1 MDLVKSPWLAVS
13 VAGHQSTMSVEEVL
27 LRAHEID
34 GLADPVITVRV
45 AELRQVLLPIV
56 LDALGVP
63 TSVEDWAEWWRAG
76 RFESAPIKGYL
87 DRHRHRFQLFD
98 GEAPFAQVA
107 GLASPN
113 GDVKSSSLLVPSLA
127 AGNSVP
133 LFSTRTEAE
142 PPDLS
147 PTDALRWLL
156 HTQCWD
162 TAGIKTGAVGDDRLL
177 GGKVYGNPTG
187 PLGSLGVVVPTGR
200 NLFETLLLNI
210 KVIPDGLDPDDA
222 PQWRRAP
229 AGPAWFERSPAGVLD
244 LMTWQARRIRLIPT
258 ESGSG
263 VVVRSVVITA
273 GDRLLGSLQPDL
285 EWHTLWRYTKAKKGQ
300 PRELHPRRHR
310 PGRAAWQG
318 LDALRA
324 LDVDTGDGETSAL
337 LRQVGELEGQGVLD
351 STYPLGVELVG
362 VEYGT
367 QSAVVEDVLEDR
379 LPLPVV
385 ALRANTQV
393 GEFVDEIAGR
403 GGELVK
409 AVDSLEG
416 DVSRARGGELTPWDK
431 GQRASTRLVHRLDR
445 LARRGLEVLQSQP
458 GDVEAL
464 QEEWFEKAFQIAREI
479 GDEMLENLPAS
490 AHAGRESAGARGGG
504 TAKTWN
510 VATAELRFL
519 SRLRKLH
526 RMDDSHDEEVAG

>member
-1 MDLVKSPWLAVS
+1 MDLVKAPWLAVS

-27 LRAHEID
+27 LRSHEID
-34 GLADPVITVRV
+34 GLADPVLTVRV

-63 TSVEDWAEWWRAG
+63 TSAGEWAGRWRAG
-76 RFESAPIKGYL
+76 RFDSALMVSYL
-87 DRHRHRFQLFD
+87 EHHRHRFQLFD
-98 GEAPFAQVA
+98 NDAPFAQVA
-107 GLASPN
+107 GLASPT
-113 GDVKSSSLLVPSLA
+113 GEVKSSSLLVPNMA

-133 LFSTRTEAE
+133 LFSTRTEAD

-156 HTQCWD
+156 HTHCWD
-162 TAGIKTGAVGDDRLL
+162 TAGIKTGAVGDERLR

-210 KVIPDGLDPDDA
+210 RITPDGLAPEDA

-229 AGPAWFERSPAGVLD
+229 AGAVWSERSPRGVLD
-244 LMTWQARRIRLIPT
+244 LMTWQSRRIRLIPT
-258 ESGSG
+258 EGRG
-263 VVVRSVVITA
+263 GEVVRSVVITA
-273 GDRLLGSLQPDL
+273 GDRLLGSPQPDL
-285 EWHTLWRYTKAKKGQ
+285 EWHTLWRYTKAKTGQ
-300 PRELHPRRHR
+300 PSELRPRRHR

-324 LDVDTGDGETSAL
+324 LDVETSDGETSQL
-337 LRQVGELEGQGVLD
+337 LRQVGEFEGLGVLD
-351 STYPLGVELVG
+351 ATYPLGVDLVG
-362 VEYGT
+362 IEYGT
-367 QSAVVEDVLEDR
+367 QSAVVEDLLQDR

-385 ALRANTQV
+385 ALRADTQV
-393 GEFVDEIAGR
+393 GEFVDEIAHL

-416 DVSRARGGELTPWDK
+416 DVGRARGGELTPWDK

-445 LARRGLEVLQSQP
+445 LARRALEAAQGQP
-458 GDVEAL
+458 DEVDAL
-464 QEEWFEKAFQIAREI
+464 RVAWREKAFQLAREM
-479 GDEMLENLPAS
+479 GDELLTGLPAS
-490 AHAGRESAGARGGG
+490 AHAGRKSADARGDR
-504 TAKTWN
+504 AAMTWN
-510 VATAELRFL
+510 AATAELRFQ
-519 SRLRKLH
+519 SRLRKLGP
-526 RMDDSHDEEVAG
+526 MDDPHHEEAAS